1 MTRPWQCAAVAAGI
15 VVGGGLAV
23 AADPT
28 GTKGES
34 EVTRSGADA
43 ATGTARDTGAA
54 DCSHQVTGTV
64 KKSDRTSG
72 SVLID
77 LAGGEDLTLHLT
89 PAEASQF
96 QTGDQVVVSLGVRE
110 SGARGGR

>member
-1 MTRPWQCAAVAAGI
+1 MTRPWRYAAMAAGI
-15 VVGGGLAV
+15 VVAGGLAV

-28 GTKGES
+28 GTTGES
-34 EVTRSGADA
+34 EPVGSGADA
-43 ATGTARDTGAA
+43 ATGTARDTGAGNY
-54 DCSHQVTGTV
+54 SHQVTGTV

-96 QTGDQVVVSLGVRE
+96 QTGDQVVVSVGVRE
-110 SGARGGR
+110 SRARSGR